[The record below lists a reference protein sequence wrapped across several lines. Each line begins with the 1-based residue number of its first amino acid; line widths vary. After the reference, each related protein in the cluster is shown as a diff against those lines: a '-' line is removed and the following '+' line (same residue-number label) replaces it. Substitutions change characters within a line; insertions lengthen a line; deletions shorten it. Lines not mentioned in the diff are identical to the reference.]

1 MAAGNVYAINARC
14 PHLNLP
20 MKKGKI
26 AVDEA
31 TGVPVIT
38 CSFHNS
44 KFRLDNGTS
53 LTLFA
58 TRPVSS

>member
-1 MAAGNVYAINARC
+1 MYVAAGNVYAINARC

-26 AVDEA
+26 AMDET
-31 TGVPVIT
+31 TGVPVLT

-44 KFRLDNGTS
+44 KFRLDNGT
-53 LTLFA
+53 LRTLFE
-58 TRPVSS
+58 T